1 MDYSKVNNA
10 LSGWQGSSARRDR
23 EKTELGQAM
32 QLMQMNQA
40 VQADREAKEQKLN
53 DWMTH
58 IQTQASQI
66 AVRNED
72 RDIVQGLY
80 DQEKEVFLA
89 ELEKAGNDP
98 VKFMNSGG
106 RKTMQNFYNNIVNSD
121 EVRRIR
127 GNTQQIQA
135 YYENLEGEDGA
146 NAHLISH
153 QSRRDFNAFMEGHI
167 DSYEH
172 KQLINWDEP
181 KKEDMEGASSK
192 VQAYLG
198 TDKNYQ
204 TFKQNYIIEYDLPEN
219 AMVDGSISEQALEN
233 YVAQYVGGGNPQAA
247 LASTGGQGG
256 VVNKSYGARVNK
268 QFKKFQRK
276 AISTDVI
283 KSGSN
288 QYSMAIKD
296 FDSGRF
302 IEGQGPTST
311 DIVGHRG
318 FEGDEL
324 IFAQMQFGENAVPDL
339 DGGTYVENVV
349 SDGTMYDENGALLP
363 SGFEIGDIQPQ
374 GIYLGYKVKT
384 KDGYKLV
391 KADDLEGNPQDAEHV
406 LMQEYQDDDWF
417 TGKERYYIEIDTQN
431 ATKMAMLS
439 KEKGIDTSLG
449 RYTSEVGVESP
460 SVAQQ
465 EQTPSISFAST
476 TEEIQPQLQNYEA
489 QMSTTMKQMGL
500 APNNIVSRSLLMSLS
515 SGSGDIQQGMGEL
528 VGMFNP
534 DVSPELHQ
542 ALVQGDSKAFFD
554 LYLEGLVSQGY
565 DRQQAAQ
572 HLMQVD
578 QLRDKIQKA
587 YNQ

>member
-1 MDYSKVNNA
+1 MDYSKVNSA
-10 LSGWQGSSARRDR
+10 LTGWQGSSSRRDR
-23 EKTELGQAM
+23 AKAELGQAM
-32 QLMQMNQA
+32 ELMQQSQA
-40 VQADREAKEQKLN
+40 IQADREAKEQQLN
-53 DWMTH
+53 EWMTH

-72 RDIVQGLY
+72 KDIVQGLY
-80 DQEKEVFLA
+80 DQEKNTFLA

-106 RKTMQNFYNNIVNSD
+106 RKIMQNFYNNIVNSD
-121 EVRRIR
+121 EVGRIR

-135 YYENLEGEDGA
+135 YFENLEGNDGE
-146 NAHLISH
+146 NSHLISH
-153 QSRRDFNAFMEGHI
+153 QSRRDFNAFMEGHV
-167 DSYEH
+167 DTYQH
-172 KQLINWDEP
+172 KQLIDWDEP
-181 KKEDMEGASSK
+181 TKEDMEGAPNK

-198 TDKNYQ
+198 TKKNYQ
-204 TFKQNYIIEYDLPEN
+204 RFKQNYIIEYDLPSS

-268 QFKKFQRK
+268 QFKKFKRK
-276 AISTDVI
+276 TISTDVI
-283 KSGSN
+283 GS
-288 QYSMAIKD
+288 QSSEYSMAIKD

-302 IEGQGPTST
+302 MEGQGPSST

-324 IFAQMQFGENAVPDL
+324 IFAQMQFGENAIPDL
-339 DGGTYVENVV
+339 DGDTYIDNVV

-363 SGFEIGDIQPQ
+363 SGFEIGSIQPQ
-374 GIYLGYKVKT
+374 GIYMGYKVKT

-391 KADDLEGNPQDAEHV
+391 KADDLEGSPQDAEHV

-417 TGKERYYIEIDTQN
+417 TGKERYYIEVDTEN

-439 KEKGIDTSLG
+439 KEKGVDTALG
-449 RYTSEVGVESP
+449 RYTAEVGPEE
-460 SVAQQ
+460 VAQQ
-465 EQTPSISFAST
+465 EEMPSISFAST
-476 TEEIQPQLQNYEA
+476 VEELQPQLQNYDA
-489 QMSTTMKQMGL
+489 QMTTTMKQMGL

-515 SGSGDIQQGMGEL
+515 SGSGNTGQGIGQL

-534 DVSPELHQ
+534 DVSPEMHQ

-587 YNQ
+587 YN

>member
-10 LSGWQGSSARRDR
+10 LSGWQGSSSRRDR
-23 EKTELGQAM
+23 QQAELGQAM
-32 QLMQMNQA
+32 QLMQMNQN
-40 VQADREAKEQKLN
+40 VQADREAKEQRLN
-53 DWMTH
+53 DWMQQ

-72 RDIVQGLY
+72 KEIVQGLY
-80 DQEKEVFLA
+80 DQEKNTFLA

-121 EVRRIR
+121 EVGRIR

-135 YYENLEGEDGA
+135 YFENLEGEDGK
-146 NAHLISH
+146 NSHLISH

-167 DSYEH
+167 DSYNH
-172 KQLINWDEP
+172 KQLVDWAQP
-181 KKEDMEGASSK
+181 AKEDMEGSSSK
-192 VQAYLG
+192 VQAFLS
-198 TDKNYQ
+198 TDNNYQ
-204 TFKQNYIIEYDLPEN
+204 VFKQNYIIEYDLPSS
-219 AMVDGSISEQALEN
+219 AMVDGSVSEQALEN

-268 QFKKFQRK
+268 QFKKFKRK

-283 KSGSN
+283 GS
-288 QYSMAIKD
+288 QSSEYSMAIKD

-302 IEGQGPTST
+302 MEGQGPSST

-339 DGGTYVENVV
+339 DGDTYIDSVV

-363 SGFEIGDIQPQ
+363 SGFEIGSIQPQ
-374 GIYLGYKVKT
+374 GVYMGYKVKT

-417 TGKERYYIEIDTQN
+417 TGKERYYIEVDTEN

-439 KEKGIDTSLG
+439 KEKGIDTALG
-449 RYTSEVGVESP
+449 RYTAESGSEEVS
-460 SVAQQ
+460 QQ
-465 EQTPSISFAST
+465 EQMPSISFDST
-476 TEEIQPQLQNYEA
+476 TEQIQPQLQNYDA
-489 QMSTTMKQMGL
+489 QMTTTMKQMGL
-500 APNNIVSRSLLMSLS
+500 ASNNVVSRSLLMALS
-515 SGSGDIQQGMGEL
+515 SGSGNIQQGMGQL

-534 DVSPELHQ
+534 ESSPEIHQ
-542 ALVQGDSKAFFD
+542 ALVEGNSKAFFD
-554 LYLEGLVSQGY
+554 LYLQGLVSQGV
-565 DRQQAAQ
+565 DQQQAIQ
-572 HLMQVD
+572 HLMKVD
-578 QLRDKIQKA
+578 SLRDKIQKA
-587 YNQ
+587 YN